1 HPLPRREAADSP
13 GVRDAPL
20 ARAARGG
27 RDGPARAGPLHRR
40 QRRRPPDAGALPEG
54 HRRQEVRGGRRRDE
68 RPDPAVALRLLSRD
82 RAGRRDALRAGPRD
96 RRRRGPDLRVG
107 RFPGEGPRAGPGR
120 AGRPARRDERR
131 RVWLRDGLQLQHAT
145 AGRRSARGRQPVHD
159 RAPPGDVRGP
169 GGGGDTP
176 MSQTFQGS
184 FVAMVTPFRNGQVDE
199 AKLRELVELHVANG
213 TDGLI
218 PCGTNGESPS
228 LNHDEHRRVVE
239 IVIEAAHGRIR
250 VVAGTGSNST
260 TEAIDLTKHAER
272 AGAAGALVVNP
283 YYNKPTQE
291 GLYRHFRAVAES
303 VAIPILVYNIQSRTA
318 VNVETD
324 TLARLVRDVRNIV
337 GVKEAS
343 GSLDQMSQVIAA
355 CGPDFSVLSGDD
367 NVTLPLLAIGGSGV
381 VSVIA
386 NIVPRETADLVHAA
400 LDGDWKRARDLHY
413 RLFPL
418 ARAAFLET
426 NPIPIKE
433 AMAMAG
439 MLEPEFR
446 LPMCRMSDA
455 NREKLRAILKS
466 YALVK

>member
-1 HPLPRREAADSP
+1 
-13 GVRDAPL
+13 
-20 ARAARGG
+20 
-27 RDGPARAGPLHRR
+27 
-40 QRRRPPDAGALPEG
+40 
-54 HRRQEVRGGRRRDE
+54 
-68 RPDPAVALRLLSRD
+68 
-82 RAGRRDALRAGPRD
+82 
-96 RRRRGPDLRVG
+96 
-107 RFPGEGPRAGPGR
+107 
-120 AGRPARRDERR
+120 
-131 RVWLRDGLQLQHAT
+131 
-145 AGRRSARGRQPVHD
+145 
-159 RAPPGDVRGP
+159 
-169 GGGGDTP
+169 

-184 FVAMVTPFRNGQVDE
+184 FVAMVTPFRNGKVDE
-199 AKLRELVELHVANG
+199 AKLRELVEFHVSNG

-218 PCGTNGESPS
+218 PCGTTGESPTLS
-228 LNHDEHRRVVE
+228 HDEHHRVVE
-239 IVIEAAHGRIR
+239 LVIEAARGRIR
-250 VVAGTGSNST
+250 VVAGTGSYST
-260 TEAIDLTKHAER
+260 ADAIEMTKHAER

-303 VAIPILVYNIQSRTA
+303 VAIPILLYNIQSRTA
-318 VNVETD
+318 INVETD
-324 TLARLVRDVRNIV
+324 TMARLARDVKNIA

-367 NVTLPLLAIGGSGV
+367 NITLPLLAIGGSGV

-455 NREKLRAILKS
+455 NRDKLRAILKP
-466 YALVK
+466 YGLIK

>member
-1 HPLPRREAADSP
+1 
-13 GVRDAPL
+13 
-20 ARAARGG
+20 
-27 RDGPARAGPLHRR
+27 
-40 QRRRPPDAGALPEG
+40 
-54 HRRQEVRGGRRRDE
+54 
-68 RPDPAVALRLLSRD
+68 
-82 RAGRRDALRAGPRD
+82 
-96 RRRRGPDLRVG
+96 
-107 RFPGEGPRAGPGR
+107 
-120 AGRPARRDERR
+120 
-131 RVWLRDGLQLQHAT
+131 
-145 AGRRSARGRQPVHD
+145 
-159 RAPPGDVRGP
+159 
-169 GGGGDTP
+169 

-184 FVAMVTPFRNGQVDE
+184 FVAMVTPFRNGKVDE
-199 AKLRELVELHVANG
+199 AKLRELVEFHAAHG

-218 PCGTNGESPS
+218 PCGTTGESPT
-228 LNHDEHRRVVE
+228 LNHDEHHRVVE
-239 IVIEAAHGRIR
+239 IVIEAARGRIR
-250 VVAGTGSNST
+250 VIAGTGSNST
-260 TEAIDLTKHAER
+260 AEAIEMTKHAER

-291 GLYRHFRAVAES
+291 GLYRHFRAIAES
-303 VAIPILVYNIQSRTA
+303 VAIPVLLYNIQSRTA
-318 VNVETD
+318 INVETD
-324 TLARLVRDVRNIV
+324 TLARLARDVKNIV

-367 NVTLPLLAIGGSGV
+367 NITLPLLAIGGSGV

-400 LDGDWKRARDLHY
+400 LEGDWKRARDLHY

-455 NREKLRAILKS
+455 NREKLRAILKP
-466 YALVK
+466 YGLIK

>member
-1 HPLPRREAADSP
+1 
-13 GVRDAPL
+13 
-20 ARAARGG
+20 
-27 RDGPARAGPLHRR
+27 
-40 QRRRPPDAGALPEG
+40 
-54 HRRQEVRGGRRRDE
+54 
-68 RPDPAVALRLLSRD
+68 
-82 RAGRRDALRAGPRD
+82 
-96 RRRRGPDLRVG
+96 
-107 RFPGEGPRAGPGR
+107 
-120 AGRPARRDERR
+120 
-131 RVWLRDGLQLQHAT
+131 
-145 AGRRSARGRQPVHD
+145 
-159 RAPPGDVRGP
+159 
-169 GGGGDTP
+169 

-184 FVAMVTPFRNGQVDE
+184 FVAMVTPFRNGKVDE
-199 AKLRELVELHVANG
+199 AKLRELVEFHIAHG

-218 PCGTNGESPS
+218 PCGTTGESPG
-228 LNHDEHRRVVE
+228 LTHDEHRRVVE
-239 IVIEAAHGRIR
+239 VVIEASRGRIR

-260 TEAIDLTKHAER
+260 AEAIELTKHAER

-324 TLARLVRDVRNIV
+324 TLARLARDVRNIV

-367 NVTLPLLAIGGSGV
+367 NITLPLLAIGGSGV

-455 NREKLRAILKS
+455 NRERLRAILTQ

>member
-1 HPLPRREAADSP
+1 
-13 GVRDAPL
+13 
-20 ARAARGG
+20 
-27 RDGPARAGPLHRR
+27 
-40 QRRRPPDAGALPEG
+40 
-54 HRRQEVRGGRRRDE
+54 
-68 RPDPAVALRLLSRD
+68 
-82 RAGRRDALRAGPRD
+82 
-96 RRRRGPDLRVG
+96 
-107 RFPGEGPRAGPGR
+107 
-120 AGRPARRDERR
+120 
-131 RVWLRDGLQLQHAT
+131 
-145 AGRRSARGRQPVHD
+145 
-159 RAPPGDVRGP
+159 
-169 GGGGDTP
+169 

-184 FVAMVTPFRNGQVDE
+184 FVAMVTPFRNGEVDE
-199 AKLRELVELHVANG
+199 AKLRELVEFHIAHG

-218 PCGTNGESPS
+218 PCGTTGESPG
-228 LNHDEHRRVVE
+228 LTHDEHRRIVE
-239 IVIEAAHGRIR
+239 VVIEAARGRIR

-260 TEAIDLTKHAER
+260 AEAIELTKHAER

-324 TLARLVRDVRNIV
+324 TLARLVRDVASV
-337 GVKEAS
+337 AGVKEAS

-367 NVTLPLLAIGGSGV
+367 NITLPLLAIGGSGV

-455 NREKLRAILKS
+455 NREKLRAILKP

>member
-1 HPLPRREAADSP
+1 
-13 GVRDAPL
+13 
-20 ARAARGG
+20 
-27 RDGPARAGPLHRR
+27 
-40 QRRRPPDAGALPEG
+40 
-54 HRRQEVRGGRRRDE
+54 
-68 RPDPAVALRLLSRD
+68 
-82 RAGRRDALRAGPRD
+82 
-96 RRRRGPDLRVG
+96 
-107 RFPGEGPRAGPGR
+107 
-120 AGRPARRDERR
+120 
-131 RVWLRDGLQLQHAT
+131 
-145 AGRRSARGRQPVHD
+145 
-159 RAPPGDVRGP
+159 
-169 GGGGDTP
+169 
-176 MSQTFQGS
+176 MSQTTFQGS
-184 FVAMVTPFRNGQVDE
+184 FVALVTPFRNGRVDE
-199 AKLRELVELHVANG
+199 AKLRELVEFHVSHG

-218 PCGTNGESPS
+218 PCGTTGESPTLS
-228 LNHDEHRRVVE
+228 HDEHKRVVE
-239 IVIEAAHGRIR
+239 IVVEAARKRIP

-260 TEAIDLTKHAER
+260 SEAIDLTKHAER
-272 AGAAGALVVNP
+272 AGASGALVVNP

-303 VAIPILVYNIQSRTA
+303 VSIPIITYNIQGRTA
-318 VNVETD
+318 VNVETA
-324 TLARLVRDVRNIV
+324 TMARLARDCKNIV

-355 CGPDFSVLSGDD
+355 CGPSFSVLSGDD
-367 NVTLPLLAIGGSGV
+367 NITLPLLAIGGVGV

-386 NIVPRETADLVHAA
+386 NIVPREVAEMVRAA
-400 LDGDWKRARDLHY
+400 LDNDFKRARDLHY

-455 NREKLRAILKS
+455 NRERLRAILTQ

>member
-1 HPLPRREAADSP
+1 
-13 GVRDAPL
+13 
-20 ARAARGG
+20 
-27 RDGPARAGPLHRR
+27 
-40 QRRRPPDAGALPEG
+40 
-54 HRRQEVRGGRRRDE
+54 
-68 RPDPAVALRLLSRD
+68 
-82 RAGRRDALRAGPRD
+82 
-96 RRRRGPDLRVG
+96 
-107 RFPGEGPRAGPGR
+107 
-120 AGRPARRDERR
+120 
-131 RVWLRDGLQLQHAT
+131 
-145 AGRRSARGRQPVHD
+145 
-159 RAPPGDVRGP
+159 
-169 GGGGDTP
+169 

-184 FVAMVTPFRNGQVDE
+184 FVAMVTPFRNGKVDE
-199 AKLRELVELHVANG
+199 AKLRELVEFHVAHG

-218 PCGTNGESPS
+218 PCGTTGESPTLS
-228 LNHDEHRRVVE
+228 HDEHRRVVE
-239 IVIEAAHGRIR
+239 VVIETARGRIR

-260 TEAIDLTKHAER
+260 AEAIDMTKHAER

-318 VNVETD
+318 INVETD
-324 TLARLVRDVRNIV
+324 TLARLVRDVKTIV

-367 NVTLPLLAIGGSGV
+367 NITLPLLAIGGSGV

-386 NIVPRETADLVHAA
+386 NILPRETAELVHAA
-400 LDGDWKRARDLHY
+400 LDGDWKRARELHY

-418 ARAAFLET
+418 ARAAFIET

-446 LPMCRMSDA
+446 LPMCRMSDG
-455 NREKLRAILKS
+455 NREKLRAILKP
-466 YALVK
+466 YGLIK